1 MSRYCTAFGPI
12 LIELLNILTDLNS
25 LFALSKSVVQWPKT
39 RIFAAAP
46 NAVRYLDIVICM
58 YESNV
63 FVACEIFQFF
73 CSPPGKCEGAWSA
86 NADDFTMYDSVK

>member
-1 MSRYCTAFGPI
+1 MSRYCTAFGAAAKMRAFGPI

-46 NAVRYLDIVICM
+46 NAVRYLDIVGWV
-58 YESNV
+58 V
-63 FVACEIFQFF
+63 FEKYGKFLTFF
-73 CSPPGKCEGAWSA
+73 
-86 NADDFTMYDSVK
+86 

>member
-1 MSRYCTAFGPI
+1 MSRYRTAFGAAAKMRAFGPI

-46 NAVRYLDIVICM
+46 NAVQYLDQCAQ
-58 YESNV
+58 SGL
-63 FVACEIFQFF
+63 IFLV
-73 CSPPGKCEGAWSA
+73 WSE
-86 NADDFTMYDSVK
+86 F